1 MFDRYA
7 EWLHIHAARLDF
19 VFRSLHSRNYRWYF
33 FGNGVSLM
41 GTWMQRMAISW
52 LVYKLTGSAILL
64 GTIDFASQFS
74 AFLLMPFAG
83 VWLDGV
89 DIRRLLVATQ
99 ALGALQALLLGI
111 LTATKT
117 VGFGHLVIMSVFL
130 GIINAFDMPG
140 RHAFTV
146 QLVEKREDLMNAI
159 ALNSSLFNSARLIG
173 PAVAGIIVGLVGE
186 QTCFFLNALSFL
198 PIIVVLQRI
207 TGIRSKPSE
216 AQQPILAG
224 LKAGVAYAYDH
235 EIIRPVLILCALAS
249 FIGMSYIV
257 LLPVVAAEVLHGGPE
272 ALGVLMGANGL
283 GALMGALYLAS
294 RKDARGLEERIP
306 LSFGAFGIGV
316 ALFCHMRSLVT
327 AAAMLVFNGFWM
339 ISGWSASNT
348 LLQTEVE
355 EDKRG
360 RIMSL
365 YTMTF
370 MGMAPLGSL
379 LQGYLSHRM
388 GLVATLSMTGTLC
401 FLGAATYYI
410 YRIKMLSIK
419 K

>member
-1 MFDRYA
+1 MVHRYA
-7 EWLHIHAARLDF
+7 EWLHIHAGRLDF

-33 FGNGVSLM
+33 FGNGISLM

-64 GTIDFASQFS
+64 GTVDFASQFS

-99 ALGALQALLLGI
+99 VFGALQALLLGV
-111 LTATKT
+111 LTATGT
-117 VGFGHLVIMSVFL
+117 IGFGHLVFMSVFL

-186 QTCFFLNALSFL
+186 QTCFFVNALSFL
-198 PIIVVLQRI
+198 PIIVVLMRI
-207 TGIRSKPSE
+207 TGVRHQPTESP
-216 AQQPILAG
+216 QPILEG
-224 LKAGVAYAYDH
+224 LKAGISYAYGH
-235 EIIRPVLILCALAS
+235 EIIRPVLVLCSLAS

-272 ALGVLMGANGL
+272 ELGVLMGANGL
-283 GALMGALYLAS
+283 GALLGALYLAS
-294 RKDARGLEERIP
+294 RKDARGLEEKIP

-316 ALFCHMRSLVT
+316 ALFCHMRSL
-327 AAAMLVFNGFWM
+327 ALASAMLVFNGFWM

-355 EDKRG
+355 ESKRA

-379 LQGYLSHRM
+379 LQGYLSQRM
-388 GLVATLSMTGTLC
+388 GLASTLSLTGTLC
-401 FLGAATYYI
+401 FLGSAAYYI
-410 YRIKMLSIK
+410 YRLNTLSKI
-419 K
+419 